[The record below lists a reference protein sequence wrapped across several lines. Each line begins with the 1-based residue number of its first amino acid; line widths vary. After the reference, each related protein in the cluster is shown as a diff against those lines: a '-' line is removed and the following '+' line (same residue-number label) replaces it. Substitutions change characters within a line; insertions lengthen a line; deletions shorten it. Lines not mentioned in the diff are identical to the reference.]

1 MADTTPAFDASS
13 QPDSMHA
20 FAELALITVDT
31 GPPEQSLRRVAELAK
46 QSLGGVEDVS
56 LTMIEDGRPRTV
68 VFTGPLAVDLD
79 ERQYE
84 LGFGPCVDAARTGQT
99 IIIDHDRDD
108 TPYRDWARI
117 ARRAGVRHTV
127 SVGLP
132 LAQRSIGGLNIYK
145 TAEGPVPAG
154 FREHAQ
160 MFARYAA
167 VAVINVTSYAKA
179 ADEAAGLRI
188 AMQSRAVI
196 EQAKG
201 IVMARNRCTPDEA
214 FNLLTRL
221 SQHRNIKLRD
231 LSRIIVD
238 SVQKSEK
245 APLQNSRD
253 RSEVSPDLLSTDRPS
268 SR

>member
-1 MADTTPAFDASS
+1 MAETTPAFEAKTHV
-13 QPDSMHA
+13 DSVPA

-31 GPPEQSLRRVAELAK
+31 RPPEQALRRVAELAK

-99 IIIDHDRDD
+99 IIIDHNRDD
-108 TPYRDWARI
+108 APYREWARI

-145 TAEGPVPAG
+145 TTEDPVPPG
-154 FREHAQ
+154 FLEHAE

-167 VAVINVTSYAKA
+167 VTVVNVTSYAGA
-179 ADEAAGLRI
+179 ADEAAGLRL

-201 IVMARNRCTPDEA
+201 ILMARDRCTPDEA
-214 FNLLTRL
+214 FDVLVRL

-231 LSRIIVD
+231 LARIIVD
-238 SVQKSEK
+238 SVHKPE
-245 APLQNSRD
+245 
-253 RSEVSPDLLSTDRPS
+253 
-268 SR
+268 